1 MINNQKEE
9 NKNNSNNLP
18 LLTEPNFSASKK
30 DPYFSQ
36 KVGSKSTIKNK
47 LKLSDTLSS
56 RNNEKFI
63 KTGNNIFLL
72 KTHTDHRRF
81 KKKNKIIKL
90 KNNMLFNKG
99 IPGCL
104 PYDPYL
110 IKVCKNAIV
119 NSRKELPN
127 YKDVIRKINTEF
139 GIENDH
145 NKYSSYVKNNKFI
158 KKFDTLS
165 EFKTHYTK
173 ETNNFDQNEKN
184 INSKSK
190 DINEADNNKK

>member
-18 LLTEPNFSASKK
+18 LLTEPNFSSSKK
-30 DPYFSQ
+30 APYFSQ

-47 LKLSDTLSS
+47 LRLSDTLSS

-72 KTHTDHRRF
+72 KTQTGHKRF

-119 NSRKELPN
+119 NSRKQLPN
-127 YKDVIRKINTEF
+127 YKDVIRKINAEF

-145 NKYSSYVKNNKFI
+145 NKYNSYVKNNKFI

-165 EFKTHYTK
+165 ELKTHYTK

-184 INSKSK
+184 INSKFK